1 MLSAGWVV
9 ISMVMTLVV
18 FAMTIFLTIYSFL
31 MKQRQDQERAVGQPS
46 PPRGANSGS
55 GMRLHFLIVFLI
67 FVVLVFSVPL
77 TWMILGQGGMPL
89 VKLATIL
96 LLLVSLYGIVA
107 MAIVVAKSV
116 PGSTS
121 HFPHVDAAQP
131 QVDLVARI
139 TQRFCPRC
147 RAPLAADA
155 PEGL

>member
-1 MLSAGWVV
+1 
-9 ISMVMTLVV
+9 MVMTLVV

-31 MKQRQDQERAVGQPS
+31 MKQSQNQERAVGQPS

-96 LLLVSLYGIVA
+96 LLWFRSTELWRWQLSSRKVFPDRQ
-107 MAIVVAKSV
+107 AIFR
-116 PGSTS
+116 T
-121 HFPHVDAAQP
+121 
-131 QVDLVARI
+131 L
-139 TQRFCPRC
+139 TQRSRKSI
-147 RAPLAADA
+147 
-155 PEGL
+155 